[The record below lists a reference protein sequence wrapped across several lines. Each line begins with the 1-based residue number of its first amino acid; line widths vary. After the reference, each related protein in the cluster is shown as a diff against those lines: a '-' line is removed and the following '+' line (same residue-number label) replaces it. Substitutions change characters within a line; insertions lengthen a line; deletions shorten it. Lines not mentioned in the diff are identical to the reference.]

1 MGKLDGRVAVVTG
14 AGRGIGREHA
24 LLFAR
29 EGAQVVVND
38 LGGANDGSGS
48 DAGPAQQVVDEIV
61 AAGGRAVA
69 NTDDIATWAG
79 AKALVDQAVGE
90 YGSLDVLVNNAGIL
104 RDAFIAGMAESQW
117 DAVIAVHLKGHAATL
132 HHAAA
137 YWKAQSK
144 AGTAVAASVINTA
157 SASGTFMPN
166 AGQANYGA
174 AKAGIAALTLVAA
187 DELER
192 YGVRVNA
199 IAPIARTRLTLATP
213 GMGALFAAEVPE
225 GEFDAFAPAN
235 ISPLVAHLAE
245 ADCPL
250 TGKVFAVQGGAI
262 VELAGWHD
270 VRTVET
276 DGPWTIDEVAARLKE
291 TN

>member
-1 MGKLDGRVAVVTG
+1 M
-14 AGRGIGREHA
+14 
-24 LLFAR
+24 
-29 EGAQVVVND
+29 
-38 LGGANDGSGS
+38 
-48 DAGPAQQVVDEIV
+48 
-61 AAGGRAVA
+61 
-69 NTDDIATWAG
+69 
-79 AKALVDQAVGE
+79 
-90 YGSLDVLVNNAGIL
+90 
-104 RDAFIAGMAESQW
+104 
-117 DAVIAVHLKGHAATL
+117 
-132 HHAAA
+132 
-137 YWKAQSK
+137 
-144 AGTAVAASVINTA
+144 INTA

-166 AGQANYGA
+166 AGQGNYGA

-235 ISPLVAHLAE
+235 ISPLVAHLAA
-245 ADCPL
+245 ADCAL

-276 DGPWTIDEVAARLKE
+276 DGPWTIDEVAAQLKE